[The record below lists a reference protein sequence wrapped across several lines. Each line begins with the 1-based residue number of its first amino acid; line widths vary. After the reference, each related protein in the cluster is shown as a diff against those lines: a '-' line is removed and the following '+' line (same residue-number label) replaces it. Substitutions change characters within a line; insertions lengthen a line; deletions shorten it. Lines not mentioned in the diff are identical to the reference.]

1 MAIKTGATIKQLKPN
16 MGKIDINLQ
25 VTEAKEPRNV
35 FVMGK
40 PSRVAEFIC
49 TDGEGDTIPLVLW
62 NDEIDEVEEGNYVRI
77 TNGYCK
83 EFQGKK
89 QLTIGKFGK
98 MEVKDIAESVR

>member
-1 MAIKTGATIKQLKPN
+1 MAIKTGTKIKQLKPN

-25 VTEAKEPRNV
+25 VTEAGEPRDV
-35 FVMGK
+35 IAMGK

-62 NDEIDEVEEGNYVRI
+62 NEDIDELKEGNYVRI

-89 QLTIGKFGK
+89 QLIVGRFGK
-98 MEVKDIAESVR
+98 MEVKDIAETVR

>member
-1 MAIKTGATIKQLKPN
+1 MVKELGTKIKQIKPN
-16 MGKIDINLQ
+16 MGKININLQ
-25 VTEAKEPRNV
+25 VTEAGEPRDV
-35 FVMGK
+35 TAYGK

-62 NDEIDEVEEGNYVRI
+62 NEQIDGLQEGNYVRI

-89 QLTIGKFGK
+89 QLTVGKFGN